1 MWMED
6 NYMLVVQN
14 VQVRNLKL
22 DAGLIFRGIG
32 QLTPPQSNLQL
43 HLEEEKVVQKSSQP
57 FSNMIVLLF
66 VFLA

>member
-22 DAGLIFRGIG
+22 DAKNTEHRFKQGI
-32 QLTPPQSNLQL
+32 QR
-43 HLEEEKVVQKSSQP
+43 EERSCWK
-57 FSNMIVLLF
+57 M
-66 VFLA
+66 AD

>member
-32 QLTPPQSNLQL
+32 
-43 HLEEEKVVQKSSQP
+43 H
-57 FSNMIVLLF
+57 
-66 VFLA
+66 